1 MRLADWQRAL
11 LTAARVAR
19 LATVD
24 ERGQPHV
31 LPVVFALDGERV
43 VTPLDGKPKRVAEG
57 ALQRVRNIAANDRVA
72 LVVDHYDEDWQQLAW
87 VQLRGRAAL
96 LAEGDAYAAGIAL
109 LRQKYPQY
117 GHVPLDGRPLIVIEV
132 DQVRGWRAAPESGR

>member
-31 LPVVFALDGERV
+31 LPVVFALDGDRV

-57 ALQRVRNIAANDRVA
+57 ALQRVRNIAANNRVA

-96 LAEGDAYAAGIAL
+96 LVEGESYAAGIAL

-117 GHVPLDGRPLIVIEV
+117 GYVPLDGRPLIAIDVE
-132 DQVRGWRAAPESGR
+132 QVRGWRAAPEPE